1 MNPRMVEHRAPR
13 PQLPAD
19 VHVLL
24 ADTARAA
31 TDAINHCWSTY
42 TREQLVEEVALG
54 ADGTPTFR
62 MDEIIESAIKQAA
75 SAHRVNLLSEE
86 LGFHDVGSA
95 RTLVLDPLDGSAN
108 AAAGV
113 PLSCFSA
120 VLVEDSTPVEAL
132 NVWLETGHTVW
143 VRSGTAVPYRT
154 SGRTDLA
161 SSALD
166 LLRPKAG
173 AFGDTTDAW
182 VALMNASSRV
192 RILSTSCLEAML
204 VARGSIDA
212 FADPG
217 SDTHRLVDLYAAA
230 LFIPPAGGVVIDAF
244 DRPVEL
250 DPDMT
255 RRWSG
260 IVAASG
266 ELAEQIAV
274 VINANVHIPEG
285 ALR

>member
-1 MNPRMVEHRAPR
+1 MVPHRAPH
-13 PQLPAD
+13 PEVTGD
-19 VHVLL
+19 VHPLL
-24 ADTARAA
+24 RETARAA
-31 TDAINHCWSTY
+31 ADAINHCWSTY
-42 TREQLVEEVALG
+42 TREELVEEVKVG

-62 MDEIIESAIKQAA
+62 MDEVIESAIGAVA
-75 SAHRVNLLSEE
+75 SAHGVNLLSEE

-95 RTLVLDPLDGSAN
+95 RTLVIDPLDGSAN

-120 VLVEDSTPVEAL
+120 VLVDEEAPVEAL
-132 NVWLETGHTVW
+132 SVWLETGHAVW
-143 VRSGTAVPYRT
+143 ARCGEPVPFRT

-161 SSALD
+161 TAALG
-166 LLRPKAG
+166 LLRPKVG

-182 VALMNASSRV
+182 VALMRSSARV

-244 DRPVEL
+244 GRPVEL
-250 DPDMT
+250 DRDMT

-260 IVAASG
+260 IVAATP
-266 ELAEQIAV
+266 ELAEHIAE
-274 VINANVHIPEG
+274 VISANVTVTAG
-285 ALR
+285 ALG

>member
-1 MNPRMVEHRAPR
+1 MNPRMVDHRAGR
-13 PQLPAD
+13 PQLPPE
-19 VHVLL
+19 VHALL
-24 ADTARAA
+24 ADTAHAA

-42 TREQLVEEVALG
+42 TREQLVEEVAVG

-75 SAHRVNLLSEE
+75 DSHGVNLLSEE
-86 LGFHDVGSA
+86 LGFYDVGSA
-95 RTLVLDPLDGSAN
+95 RTLVIDPLDGSAN

-120 VLVEDSTPVEAL
+120 VLVEDTTPVEAL
-132 NVWLETGHTVW
+132 NVWLETGQTVW
-143 VRSGTAVPYRT
+143 ARAGVAVPYRT
-154 SGRTDLA
+154 SGRTDLTTA
-161 SSALD
+161 ALG
-166 LLRPKAG
+166 LLRPKVG
-173 AFGDTTDAW
+173 DFGDTTDAW
-182 VALMNASSRV
+182 VALMRASSRV

-244 DRPVEL
+244 GRPIEL
-250 DPDMT
+250 DRDMT

-260 IVAASG
+260 IVAASP
-266 ELAEQIAV
+266 ELGEQIAA
-274 VINANVHIPEG
+274 VINANVLVPQG

>member
-1 MNPRMVEHRAPR
+1 MVDHRAPQ

-19 VHVLL
+19 THALL
-24 ADTARAA
+24 ADAARAA

-42 TREQLVEEVALG
+42 TREQLVEEVAVG

-62 MDEIIESAIKQAA
+62 MDEIIESAITRAA
-75 SAHRVNLLSEE
+75 RAYGVNLLSEE
-86 LGFHDVGSA
+86 LGFHDAGSA
-95 RTLVLDPLDGSAN
+95 RTLVIDPLDGSAN

-120 VLVEDSTPVEAL
+120 VLVEDTTPVETL

-143 VRSGTAVPYRT
+143 ARRGDPVAYRT

-161 SSALD
+161 SSALG
-166 LLRPKAG
+166 LLRPKVG
-173 AFGDTTDAW
+173 ELGDTTDAW
-182 VALMNASSRV
+182 VALMRASARV

-204 VARGSIDA
+204 VARGAIDA

-244 DRPVEL
+244 GRPIEL
-250 DPDMT
+250 DRDMT

-260 IVAASG
+260 VVAATP
-266 ELAEQIAV
+266 ELAERIAD
-274 VINANVHIPEG
+274 VITANIEVADG
-285 ALR
+285 ALA